1 MQATISSKA
10 QITLPKELREFLAVK
25 TGDKLE
31 FTVLSDGSARMA
43 RARVL
48 SFSSLRGILAQPT
61 RALSIEE
68 MNESMGT
75 LLKNDDQRIKNRVA
89 PE

>member
-1 MQATISSKA
+1 MQATITSKA

-31 FTVLSDGSARMA
+31 FTVLPDGSARVA
-43 RARVL
+43 RASAL
-48 SFSSLRGILAQPT
+48 SFSSLRGLLARLA

-68 MNESMGT
+68 MNESVGT
-75 LLKNDDQRIKNRVA
+75 FLKNDDQRIKTSA
-89 PE
+89 DPE